1 MKRKIENYLNSKD
14 KIEYSNLDRIFELY
28 LSGDIKK
35 LLSKYAGVGIYPTIN
50 KLGKTIQLNYNYHN
64 IYVIID
70 FFEDKYNVVIYH
82 AGINADELEK
92 LFIDYDYQT
101 NFSLEKL
108 INEIDIKIKNHPKL
122 KDITLIEKKKKIYSI
137 IAWISLCLPI
147 IICGS
152 IILYHYGKE
161 CKSKY
166 VVGNI
171 LYSNSFN
178 CLVHILYKIKKIKIK
193 LAQGKM
199 LLIAFFLVL
208 QLK

>member
-92 LFIDYDYQT
+92 LFIDYDYQN

-122 KDITLIEKKKKIYSI
+122 KDITLIEKKKKIYSV

-152 IILYHYGKE
+152 IALYCIITE
-161 CKSKY
+161 KSVK
-166 VVGNI
+166 VN
-171 LYSNSFN
+171 
-178 CLVHILYKIKKIKIK
+178 
-193 LAQGKM
+193 M
-199 LLIAFFLVL
+199 WW
-208 QLK
+208 

>member
-50 KLGKTIQLNYNYHN
+50 QLGKTIQLNYNYHN

-92 LFIDYDYQT
+92 LFIDYDYQN

-108 INEIDIKIKNHPKL
+108 INEIDIKIKSHPKL
-122 KDITLIEKKKKIYSI
+122 KDITLIEKKKKIYSV

-152 IILYHYGKE
+152 IALYCIITESSVKVNMWWGIFFIVIPLIVWFIFDI
-161 CKSKY
+161 KS
-166 VVGNI
+166 
-171 LYSNSFN
+171 
-178 CLVHILYKIKKIKIK
+178 
-193 LAQGKM
+193 QR
-199 LLIAFFLVL
+199 
-208 QLK
+208 LK

>member
-64 IYVIID
+64 TYVIID

-92 LFIDYDYQT
+92 LFIDYDYQN

-122 KDITLIEKKKKIYSI
+122 KDITLIEKKKKIYSV

-152 IILYHYGKE
+152 IALYCIITEKSVKVNMWWGIFFIVIPLIVWFIFYI
-161 CKSKY
+161 KSKR
-166 VVGNI
+166 
-171 LYSNSFN
+171 
-178 CLVHILYKIKKIKIK
+178 
-193 LAQGKM
+193 
-199 LLIAFFLVL
+199 
-208 QLK
+208 LK

>member
-92 LFIDYDYQT
+92 LFIDYDYQN

-122 KDITLIEKKKKIYSI
+122 KDITLIEKKKKIYSV

-152 IILYHYGKE
+152 IALYCIITEKSVKVNMLWGIFFIVIPLIVWFIFYI
-161 CKSKY
+161 KSKR
-166 VVGNI
+166 
-171 LYSNSFN
+171 
-178 CLVHILYKIKKIKIK
+178 
-193 LAQGKM
+193 
-199 LLIAFFLVL
+199 
-208 QLK
+208 LK

>member
-1 MKRKIENYLNSKD
+1 MKRKKENYLNSKD

-92 LFIDYDYQT
+92 LFIDYDYQN

-122 KDITLIEKKKKIYSI
+122 KDITLIEKKKKIYSV

-152 IILYHYGKE
+152 IALYCIITEKSVKVNMWWGIFFIVIPLIVWFIFYI
-161 CKSKY
+161 KSKR
-166 VVGNI
+166 
-171 LYSNSFN
+171 
-178 CLVHILYKIKKIKIK
+178 
-193 LAQGKM
+193 
-199 LLIAFFLVL
+199 
-208 QLK
+208 LK